1 MSLLTIKASHNYDV
15 IIGADILSD
24 IGKYLKTKFP
34 QVSPV
39 IISDDNVYGLYGDTV
54 VSSLTE
60 AGYKVSRYLFPQG
73 EKSKSTA
80 TLIKIWEFLASEQI
94 TRGDLIIALGGG
106 VVGDIAGFAAATY
119 LRGIPYIQVPTTL
132 LAAVDSSVGGK
143 TAVNLEAGK
152 NLAGAF
158 YQPSLVYCDYN
169 TMKTLTPDR
178 FADGV
183 SEAIKYGI
191 LRDKELFNTL
201 AQGKIW
207 DNIEKIIIA
216 CLKIK
221 ADLVAADEFDRGQ
234 RQLLNLGHTIGHA
247 IEKTSDFTITHGH
260 AVAIGMALIA
270 EIAVARTWA
279 DADTANKIKSAL
291 TANDLP
297 LKSPYSID
305 ALAEVIKRDKKRLGD
320 TINFVIPQEIGH
332 CQLYSVNVK
341 DLLDF
346 LKPIGE

>member
-1 MSLLTIKASHNYDV
+1 MSVLKIKASHNYDV
-15 IIGADILSD
+15 IIGAGILPD
-24 IGKYLKTKFP
+24 LGKYLKNRFP
-34 QVSPV
+34 QAAPV

-169 TMKTLTPDR
+169 TMKTLTTDR

-221 ADLVAADEFDRGQ
+221 ADLVAADEFDKGQ

-247 IEKTSDFTITHGH
+247 IEKTSDFTMTHGH
-260 AVAIGMALIA
+260 AVAIGMALIT
-270 EIAVARTWA
+270 EIAVARNWA

-297 LKSPYSID
+297 LKSPYPID

-320 TINFVIPQEIGH
+320 TINFVIPREIGH
-332 CQLYSVNVK
+332 CQLYPVNVK
-341 DLLDF
+341 DLINF